1 MVQRIRSIIHAVK
14 SMKGYTGRVLRVDLS
29 SKSSRAEELQPEWPH
44 KFLGGMGFASMLL
57 FKETKKGLDALGAD
71 NKLIV
76 APGLLTGTGIPT
88 ASKTLFVAK
97 SPLTGGFGKASAGA
111 SIGPALKK
119 AGYDLLVIEGESS
132 EPAVLSIADNVV
144 EVNGAKDL
152 WGKNVR
158 ETASMLKERYEGFST
173 AVIGPAGETLSK
185 IAVIDSNERQA
196 ARTGLGAVMGSKRLK
211 AIVVKGT
218 GHVEYSDAQAL
229 HDLVI
234 RWTKKIK
241 EHLDTQLDMKY
252 GTGEFYAWMNKDKG
266 VHPSRNW
273 QQGYFQKSF
282 DNAGEGELTQLDP
295 YYWSPKYTVRNKPC
309 PNCTKPCGRI
319 VRINEGKY
327 AGTEIDGP
335 EYETIYSLGANLE
348 IDNFEALCHLH
359 MMCDLYG
366 LDAIS
371 AGLTVSWAMEAFEKR
386 LLAKEDLDDLE
397 LRFGDVDATLE
408 VLRRMAYREGRIG
421 ALLSDGVKA
430 ASEKLGKG
438 SSHFAIHS
446 KGLELPAYDARGIKG
461 MGLAV
466 AVAVRGGD
474 HLTAA
479 VYGTELVGKWWEFSG
494 VDRFSAEN
502 KGFEVKVHEDLMTLY
517 DIVGVC
523 KFTRNMFLAEAYP
536 EMIKAVTGMELSVSD
551 TFLISE
557 RVYNLQRAFNAREG
571 LDRRV
576 DSLPP
581 RVFDDPIPKGVS
593 KGSRIRRSEFERM
606 LDDYYQARGWSS
618 NGIPTKVKLLLLD
631 LNDVAEEV
639 GA

>member
-1 MVQRIRSIIHAVK
+1 MR
-14 SMKGYTGRVLRVDLS
+14 GYADKILRVNLS
-29 SKSSRAEELQPEWPH
+29 SNTIKTESLPPKWPR
-44 KFLGGMGFASMLL
+44 KFLGGMGFASALL
-57 FKETKKGLDALGAD
+57 FKETKKGLDPLGAD

-76 APGLLTGTGIPT
+76 APGLLVGTGIST
-88 ASKTLFVAK
+88 GSKTLFVAK

-119 AGYDLLVIEGESS
+119 AGYDLVVIEGKSP
-132 EPAVLSIADNVV
+132 EPVVLSIADNVV
-144 EVNGAKDL
+144 KVDDAGEL

-158 ETASMLKERYEGFST
+158 ETANLLKERYEGFST

-185 IAVIDSNERQA
+185 IAGIDSNERQA
-196 ARTGLGAVMGSKRLK
+196 ARTGLGAVMGSKKLK

-218 GHVEYSDAQAL
+218 SEVEYADAQAL

-234 RWTKKIK
+234 EWARRIK
-241 EHLDTQLDMKY
+241 EHPDAELDMKY

-273 QQGYFQKSF
+273 QQGYFEKSF
-282 DNAGEGELTQLDP
+282 DNLKEVELARLDP

-327 AGTEIDGP
+327 AGTEFDGP

-348 IDNFEALCHLH
+348 VDDFEALCRIHL
-359 MMCDLYG
+359 MCDLYG

-371 AGLTVSWAMEAFEKR
+371 AGLTVSWAMEAFEKG
-386 LLAKEDLDDLE
+386 LLSKEDLDGLE
-397 LRFGDVDATLE
+397 LSFGDVDTTLE
-408 VLRRMAYREGRIG
+408 LLRRMAYREGKVG

-430 ASEKLGKG
+430 ASEKLGRG
-438 SSHFAIHS
+438 SEHFAIHA
-446 KGLELPAYDARGIKG
+446 KGLELPAYDVRGIKG
-461 MGLAV
+461 MALAM

-474 HLTAA
+474 HLTAV
-479 VYGTELVGKWWEFSG
+479 VYGTELVGKWWKFSN
-494 VDRFSAEN
+494 VDRFSAEG

-517 DIVGVC
+517 DVVGVC
-523 KFTRNMFLAEAYP
+523 KFTRHVFYAEAYP
-536 EMIKAVTGMELSVSD
+536 DMVKAVAGMDLTVAD
-551 TFLISE
+551 LLLIGE

-571 LDRRV
+571 LDRRA

-581 RVFDDPIPKGVS
+581 RVFEDPIPKGVS
-593 KGSRIRRSEFERM
+593 KGSKIRRSEFERM
-606 LDDYYQARGWSS
+606 LDDYYQARGWSW
-618 NGIPTKVKLLLLD
+618 NGVPTKVKLVSLD
-631 LNDVAEEV
+631 LVDVAEEV
-639 GA
+639 GV